1 MRDYAEV
8 LHWNDG
14 AVEEYE
20 ANFVNDKE
28 ARQFAEKE
36 FEKHKEVKRYEV
48 FCNGKMVFQLE
59 R

>member
-1 MRDYAEV
+1 MRDYVEV

-20 ANFVNDKE
+20 ANFVDDKD
-28 ARQFAEKE
+28 AKQFAEKE
-36 FEKHKEVKRYEV
+36 FEEHKEVKRYEV
-48 FCNGKMVFQLE
+48 FYNGKIVFHLE